1 MNHQNS
7 KRTSEEDKK
16 WNASGGGGQV
26 ELGFDEAEQLCDST
40 PIVSERTDECAPD
53 RALDPAVL
61 YRLKLFSAMNKLKKV
76 ALQVNKANEY

>member
-1 MNHQNS
+1 MT
-7 KRTSEEDKK
+7 KR
-16 WNASGGGGQV
+16 
-26 ELGFDEAEQLCDST
+26 QLCDST

-76 ALQVNKANEY
+76 ALQAGEIIVIQAPLQLNGCKDMNLKN